1 MKKLRTY
8 NFSEAHQARLLKGL
22 LEQRGIPCLIRNE
35 RLLTAMGEIPFV
47 ECFPELWVLNDEDYP
62 IARSIA
68 DDWQQPPPSEGAEWT
83 CPRCGEAVDGD
94 LGECWNCGCPRDE

>member
-8 NFSEAHQARLLKGL
+8 HFSEAHQARLLKGL

-68 DDWQQPPPSEGAEWT
+68 DDWQEPPPAGRADWI
-83 CPRCGEAVDGD
+83 CPRCGESVDGD
-94 LGECWNCGCPRDE
+94 LGECWNCGCPMEE